1 MKKRI
6 IILFLFL
13 SAVFCSLGIAACAH
27 SEPTPLP
34 APSRLEV
41 SDEGILTWNKIDG
54 ASSYLVEID
63 DNEYETQTNDL
74 DIFMLT
80 AAYKTFDIKVTAYG
94 DFENYLDSEPSEV
107 LKYTVSPVAGLKMQ
121 PINNGEAYKVV
132 MLDRA
137 QGGKLLIP
145 SVVEGKPVVEI
156 GGQCFKDCKKLT
168 SVVLPDTVEKIG
180 TAAFSNCEKLKR
192 VRLPYYLKTLDTN
205 AFGYCSSL
213 TKITLPPNL
222 EEVGPGIFK
231 ACDSLVEITMPENT
245 GLPYAAEGNCLIRR
259 QDGALLAGCKAS
271 VIPDYVRSIE
281 EYAFGYLKSLK
292 QITLSDGVETIG
304 FGSFQNAGLTQLH
317 LPSGVRSIDKYAF
330 SGCTALEKVVFSEG
344 LETIGNKNILSYSP
358 TAAFG
363 GCTSL
368 KSVFFP
374 ASLSHIDG
382 STFLGC
388 VNLEEIEVAAENK
401 TYKSDGNR
409 LIRKADNCLILCGS
423 KALSIPDY
431 VKGIGDYAFYDR
443 ELTEIELP
451 DGLEKIGDYAFYN
464 NGFTEIELPDG
475 LKEIGRSAFKAC
487 KKLKSVA
494 IPSSVEYIAGYAFR
508 DCHALSVVLPETIKT
523 IEAFAFD
530 AASIYTSAKT
540 YPDGWEHDVRG
551 QVTYSWYHLSSVVW
565 GCRFGY
571 DGTLPYVESFEQRLS
586 ISEPVPS
593 GTPPSMISFV
603 AVGSIGVV
611 LNGYRPVP
619 MRRGYRFAG
628 WATEEGSNTVVYPIT
643 LADPKNFVYS
653 DDVLPEDRYD
663 GEPFY
668 ASLPDK
674 EVVSIPSPTVLYAV
688 WVPADE

>member
-132 MLDRA
+132 TLDRA

-156 GGQCFKDCKKLT
+156 GVQCFKDCKKLT

-180 TAAFSNCEKLKR
+180 TAAFSNCENLKR

-271 VIPDYVRSIE
+271 VIPDYVKSIE

-317 LPSGVRSIDKYAF
+317 LPSGVRSINKYAF

-344 LETIGNKNILSYSP
+344 LETIGNKNILSFSP

-409 LIRKADNCLILCGS
+409 LIRKADNCLVLCGS

-443 ELTEIELP
+443 EL
-451 DGLEKIGDYAFYN
+451 
-464 NGFTEIELPDG
+464 TEIELPDG

-571 DGTLPYVESFEQRLS
+571 DGTLPYVASFEQRRYS

-593 GTPPSMISFV
+593 GTPPSMISF
-603 AVGSIGVV
+603 GGTGIV
-611 LNGYRPVP
+611 LNNYRPVP

>member
-180 TAAFSNCEKLKR
+180 TAAFSNCENLKR

-317 LPSGVRSIDKYAF
+317 LPSGVRSINKYAF

-344 LETIGNKNILSYSP
+344 LETIGNKNILSFSP

-409 LIRKADNCLILCGS
+409 LIRKADNCLVLCGS

-571 DGTLPYVESFEQRLS
+571 DGTLPYVASFEQRRYS

-593 GTPPSMISFV
+593 GTPPSMISF
-603 AVGSIGVV
+603 GGTGIV
-611 LNGYRPVP
+611 LNNYRPVP

>member
-132 MLDRA
+132 TLDRA

-156 GGQCFKDCKKLT
+156 GVQCFKDCKKLT

-180 TAAFSNCEKLKR
+180 TAAFSNCENLKR

-271 VIPDYVRSIE
+271 VIPDYVKSIE

-317 LPSGVRSIDKYAF
+317 LPSGVRSINKYAF

-344 LETIGNKNILSYSP
+344 LETIGNKNILSFSP

-409 LIRKADNCLILCGS
+409 LIRKADNCLVLCGS

-494 IPSSVEYIAGYAFR
+494 IPTSSVEYIAGYAFR

-571 DGTLPYVESFEQRLS
+571 DGTLPYVASFEQRRYS

-593 GTPPSMISFV
+593 GTPPSMISF
-603 AVGSIGVV
+603 GGTGIV
-611 LNGYRPVP
+611 LNNYRPVP